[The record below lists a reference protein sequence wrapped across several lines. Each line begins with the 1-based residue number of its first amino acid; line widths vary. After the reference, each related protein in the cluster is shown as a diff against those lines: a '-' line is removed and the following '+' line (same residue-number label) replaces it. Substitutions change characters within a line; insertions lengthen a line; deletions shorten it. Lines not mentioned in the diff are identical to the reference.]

1 MNQRR
6 TYQHLSAGESTT
18 LANGTTYKAEKQ
30 GVYVLFENG
39 SVLGPY
45 ANYEEAEQATDS
57 AVNSWLNI
65 SRTAFH

>member
-18 LANGTTYKAEKQ
+18 LANGATYTADKQ
-30 GVYVLFENG
+30 GVYVLFDNG

-45 ANYEEAEQATDS
+45 KNYDAAEQAADDT
-57 AVNSWLNI
+57 VNSWLMLA
-65 SRTAFH
+65 R

>member
-18 LANGTTYKAEKQ
+18 LANGSTYTADKP
-30 GVYVLFENG
+30 GIYVLLENG

-45 ANYEEAEQATDS
+45 RDYDAAEQAADET
-57 AVNSWLNI
+57 VNSWLMLA
-65 SRTAFH
+65 R